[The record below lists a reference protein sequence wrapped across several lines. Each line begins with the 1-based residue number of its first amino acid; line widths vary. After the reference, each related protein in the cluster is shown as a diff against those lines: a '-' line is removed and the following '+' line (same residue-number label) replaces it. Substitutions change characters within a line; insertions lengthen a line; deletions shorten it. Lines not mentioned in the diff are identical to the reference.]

1 MTAASRTS
9 TPGASGSVP
18 TARGDSPAM
27 PSVPRV
33 GLARARLEIL
43 AFFREKDALIWTL
56 LYPVVLLAIFGSVFN
71 DEIAPGVSF
80 SQYFLAGMI
89 ATGLMLVSFQQ
100 LAMGIALERD
110 DGTLKRLEGT
120 PMPRAAYFVGKIGM
134 VAVTAVVQIALLL
147 VVGTL
152 FFDLELPTE
161 AATWTTFAWVSLLG
175 VTSGTLL
182 GVAFS
187 SVPRSGKS
195 AAAVVTPPLLIL
207 QFISGVFFIFT
218 ELPGWMQNLASLFP
232 LKWMAQG
239 MRSVFLPDSFAAAE
253 AAGSW
258 QLGLVA
264 LVLAAWTIGGL
275 VLALTTFR
283 WRRRDD
289 G

>member
-1 MTAASRTS
+1 MSSSTRTD
-9 TPGASGSVP
+9 TPAE
-18 TARGDSPAM
+18 ARL
-27 PSVPRV
+27 PSVARV
-33 GLARARLEIL
+33 GLARTRLEL
-43 AFFREKDALIWTL
+43 TAFFREKDALIWTL
-56 LYPVVLLAIFGSVFN
+56 LYPIVLLAIFGSVF
-71 DEIAPGVSF
+71 DQQIAPGVSF

-100 LAMGIALERD
+100 LAIGIALERD

-134 VAVTAVVQIALLL
+134 VLVTAVAQITLLL
-147 VVGTL
+147 VVAVL
-152 FFDLELPTE
+152 FFDIELPTDSSSW
-161 AATWTTFAWVSLLG
+161 ATFAWVSVLG
-175 VTSGTLL
+175 ITSGTLL
-182 GVAFS
+182 GIAFS
-187 SVPRSGKS
+187 SIPRSGKS

-207 QFISGVFFIFT
+207 QFISGVFFVFT
-218 ELPGWMQNLASLFP
+218 QLPTWMQTIASLFP

-239 MRSVFLPDSFAAAE
+239 MRSVFLPDYFAAEE

-264 LVLAAWTIGGL
+264 IVLVAWTIGGL
-275 VLALTTFR
+275 ILALTTFR

>member
-1 MTAASRTS
+1 MSSSTRTD
-9 TPGASGSVP
+9 TPAE
-18 TARGDSPAM
+18 ARL
-27 PSVPRV
+27 PSVARV
-33 GLARARLEIL
+33 GLARTRLEL
-43 AFFREKDALIWTL
+43 TAFFREKDALIWTL
-56 LYPVVLLAIFGSVFN
+56 LYPIVLLAIFGSVF
-71 DEIAPGVSF
+71 DQQIAPGVSF

-100 LAMGIALERD
+100 LAIGIALERD

-134 VAVTAVVQIALLL
+134 VLVTAVAQITLLL
-147 VVGTL
+147 VVAVL
-152 FFDLELPTE
+152 FFDIELPTDSSSW
-161 AATWTTFAWVSLLG
+161 ATFAWVSVLG
-175 VTSGTLL
+175 ITSGTLL
-182 GVAFS
+182 GIAFS
-187 SVPRSGKS
+187 SIPRSGKS

-207 QFISGVFFIFT
+207 QFISGVFFVFT
-218 ELPGWMQNLASLFP
+218 QLPTWMQTIASLFP

-239 MRSVFLPDSFAAAE
+239 MRSVFLPDYFAAEE

-264 LVLAAWTIGGL
+264 VVLVAWTIGGL

>member
-1 MTAASRTS
+1 MS
-9 TPGASGSVP
+9 TTTQPATRAEHRMPGVA
-18 TARGDSPAM
+18 
-27 PSVPRV
+27 RV
-33 GLARARLEIL
+33 GLARTRLEL
-43 AFFREKDALIWTL
+43 TAFFREKDALIWTL
-56 LYPVVLLAIFGSVFN
+56 LYPIVLLAIFGSVFN
-71 DEIAPGVSF
+71 QEIAPGVSF

-100 LAMGIALERD
+100 LAIGIALERD

-134 VAVTAVVQIALLL
+134 VLVTAVAQIALLL
-147 VVGTL
+147 VVGVA
-152 FFDLELPTE
+152 FFDLQMPTQ
-161 AATWTTFAWVSLLG
+161 ASSWATFAWVAVLG
-175 VTSGTLL
+175 ITSGTLL

-187 SVPRSGKS
+187 SIPRSGKS

-207 QFISGVFFIFT
+207 QFISGVFFVFT
-218 ELPGWMQNLASLFP
+218 QLPTWMQDVASLFP

-239 MRSVFLPDSFAAAE
+239 MRSVFLPDYFAAEE

-264 LVLAAWTIGGL
+264 LVLLAWTVGGL

>member
-1 MTAASRTS
+1 MT
-9 TPGASGSVP
+9 
-18 TARGDSPAM
+18 SPATFSAPPTG
-27 PSVPRV
+27 PSAPTRGGDVALPRVLPV
-33 GLARARLEIL
+33 GLARTRLEL
-43 AFFREKDALIWTL
+43 VTFFREKDSLIWTL
-56 LYPVVLLAIFGSVFN
+56 LYPVILLAIFGSVF
-71 DEIAPGVSF
+71 DAEVAPGVSF
-80 SQYFLAGMI
+80 TQYFLAGMV

-100 LAMGIALERD
+100 VALTIALERD

-120 PMPRAAYFVGKIGM
+120 PMPRASYFVGKVGM
-134 VAVTAVVQIALLL
+134 VLVTGLAQIALLL
-147 VVGTL
+147 GLGVA
-152 FFDLELPTE
+152 FFDVELPTQ
-161 AATWTTFAWVSLLG
+161 TSDWVTFAWVALLG
-175 VTSGTLL
+175 ITSGTLM
-182 GVAFS
+182 GIAYS

-195 AAAVVTPPLLIL
+195 AAAVVTPPLIIL

-218 ELPGWMQNLASLFP
+218 ELPRWMQAVASLFP

-239 MRSVFLPDSFAAAE
+239 MRSVFLPDEYATME

-264 LVLAAWTIGGL
+264 AVLAAWTIGGL

>member
-1 MTAASRTS
+1 MSPSTRTD
-9 TPGASGSVP
+9 TPAE
-18 TARGDSPAM
+18 ARL
-27 PSVPRV
+27 PSVARV
-33 GLARARLEIL
+33 GLARTRLEL
-43 AFFREKDALIWTL
+43 TAFFREKDALIWTL
-56 LYPVVLLAIFGSVFN
+56 LYPIVLLAIFGSVF
-71 DEIAPGVSF
+71 DQEIAPGVSF

-100 LAMGIALERD
+100 LAIGIALERD

-134 VAVTAVVQIALLL
+134 VLVTAVVQIALLL
-147 VVGTL
+147 VAGVA
-152 FFDLELPTE
+152 FFDLSMPTQ
-161 AATWTTFAWVSLLG
+161 ASAWVTFAWVAVLG

-187 SVPRSGKS
+187 SLPRSGKS
-195 AAAVVTPPLLIL
+195 ASAVVTPPLLIL
-207 QFISGVFFIFT
+207 QFISGVFFVFT
-218 ELPGWMQNLASLFP
+218 QLPTWMQNVASLFP

-239 MRSVFLPDSFAAAE
+239 MRSVFLPEYFAAEE

-264 LVLAAWTIGGL
+264 LVLLAWTIGGL

>member
-1 MTAASRTS
+1 VTTTRGAETSRTRTS
-9 TPGASGSVP
+9 SALP
-18 TARGDSPAM
+18 TVLP
-27 PSVPRV
+27 V
-33 GLARARLEIL
+33 GLARARLEL
-43 AFFREKDALIWTL
+43 TSFVREKDALIWTL
-56 LYPVVLLAIFGSVFN
+56 LYPIILLAIFGSVFN
-71 DEIAPGVSF
+71 QEIAPGVSF

-100 LAMGIALERD
+100 LAISIAMERD

-120 PMPRAAYFVGKIGM
+120 PMPRASYFIGKVGM
-134 VAVTAVVQIALLL
+134 VLVTGVAQIALLL
-147 VVGTL
+147 LVGAA

-161 AATWTTFAWVSLLG
+161 AQKWATFAWVAVLG
-175 VTSGTLL
+175 ITAGTLL
-182 GVAFS
+182 GVAYS
-187 SVPRSGKS
+187 SLPRSGKS

-207 QFISGVFFIFT
+207 QFISGVFFVFT
-218 ELPGWMQNLASLFP
+218 DLPEWMQNLASLFP

-239 MRSVFLPDSFAAAE
+239 MRSVFLPDEFASAE
-253 AAGSW
+253 AAGAW

-264 LVLAAWTIGGL
+264 LVLIAWTIGGL

>member
-1 MTAASRTS
+1 MSPSTRTATS
-9 TPGASGSVP
+9 AE
-18 TARGDSPAM
+18 ARL
-27 PSVPRV
+27 PSVARV
-33 GLARARLEIL
+33 GLARTRLEL
-43 AFFREKDALIWTL
+43 TAFFREKDALIWTL
-56 LYPVVLLAIFGSVFN
+56 LYPIVLLAIFGSVF
-71 DEIAPGVSF
+71 DQEIAPGVSF

-100 LAMGIALERD
+100 LAIGIALERD

-134 VAVTAVVQIALLL
+134 VLVTAVAQITLLL
-147 VVGTL
+147 VVAVL
-152 FFDLELPTE
+152 FFDIELPTDSSSW
-161 AATWTTFAWVSLLG
+161 ATFAWVSVLG
-175 VTSGTLL
+175 ITSGTLL
-182 GVAFS
+182 GIAFS
-187 SVPRSGKS
+187 SIPRSGKS

-207 QFISGVFFIFT
+207 QFISGVFFVFT
-218 ELPGWMQNLASLFP
+218 QLPTWMQTIASLFH

-239 MRSVFLPDSFAAAE
+239 MRSVFLPDYFAAEE

-264 LVLAAWTIGGL
+264 VVLVAWTIGGL

>member
-1 MTAASRTS
+1 MTTTTTPPPSRVRRRGHAAHL
-9 TPGASGSVP
+9 PGVLP
-18 TARGDSPAM
+18 
-27 PSVPRV
+27 V
-33 GLARARLEIL
+33 GLARARLEIVS
-43 AFFREKDALIWTL
+43 FFREKDALIWTL
-56 LYPVVLLAIFGSVFN
+56 LYPIILLAIFGSVFD

-100 LAMGIALERD
+100 LAISIAMERD

-120 PMPRAAYFVGKIGM
+120 PMPRAAYFVGKVGM
-134 VAVTAVVQIALLL
+134 VLVTGTLQIALLL
-147 VVGTL
+147 VVGAA
-152 FFDLELPTE
+152 FFELEMPTE
-161 AATWTTFAWVSLLG
+161 PERWATFAWVSVLG
-175 VTSGTLL
+175 ITAGTLL
-182 GVAFS
+182 GIAYS
-187 SVPRSGKS
+187 SLPRSGKS

-218 ELPGWMQNLASLFP
+218 ELPTWMQNLASLFP

-239 MRSVFLPDSFAAAE
+239 MRSVFLPDDFAAQE

-258 QLGLVA
+258 QLEFVA
-264 LVLAAWTIGGL
+264 LVLVGWTVGGL

-283 WRRRDD
+283 WRRRGD

>member
-1 MTAASRTS
+1 MSPSTRTATS
-9 TPGASGSVP
+9 AE
-18 TARGDSPAM
+18 ARL
-27 PSVPRV
+27 PSVARV
-33 GLARARLEIL
+33 GLARTRLEL
-43 AFFREKDALIWTL
+43 TAFFREKDALIWTL
-56 LYPVVLLAIFGSVFN
+56 LYPIVLLAIFGSVF
-71 DEIAPGVSF
+71 DQEIAPGVSF

-100 LAMGIALERD
+100 LAIGIALERD

-134 VAVTAVVQIALLL
+134 VLVTAVAQITLLL
-147 VVGTL
+147 VVAVL
-152 FFDLELPTE
+152 FFDIELPTDSSSW
-161 AATWTTFAWVSLLG
+161 ATFAWVSVLG
-175 VTSGTLL
+175 ITSGTLL
-182 GVAFS
+182 GIAFS
-187 SVPRSGKS
+187 SIPRSGKS

-207 QFISGVFFIFT
+207 QFISGVFFVFT
-218 ELPGWMQNLASLFP
+218 QLPTWMQTVASLFP

-239 MRSVFLPDSFAAAE
+239 MRSVFLPDYFAAEE

-264 LVLAAWTIGGL
+264 LVLVAWTIGGL

>member
-1 MTAASRTS
+1 MSPSTRTDTS
-9 TPGASGSVP
+9 AET
-18 TARGDSPAM
+18 RL
-27 PSVPRV
+27 PSVARV
-33 GLARARLEIL
+33 GLARTRLEL
-43 AFFREKDALIWTL
+43 TAFFREKDALIWTL
-56 LYPVVLLAIFGSVFN
+56 LYPIVLLAIFGSVF
-71 DEIAPGVSF
+71 DQEIAPGVSF

-100 LAMGIALERD
+100 LAIGIALERD

-120 PMPRAAYFVGKIGM
+120 PMPRAAYFIGKIGM
-134 VAVTAVVQIALLL
+134 VLVTAVAQITLLL
-147 VVGTL
+147 VVAVL
-152 FFDLELPTE
+152 FFDIELPTDSSSW
-161 AATWTTFAWVSLLG
+161 ATFAWVSVLG
-175 VTSGTLL
+175 ITSGTLL

-187 SVPRSGKS
+187 SIPRSGKS

-207 QFISGVFFIFT
+207 QFISGVFFVFT
-218 ELPGWMQNLASLFP
+218 QLPTWMQTVASLFP

-239 MRSVFLPDSFAAAE
+239 MRSVFLPDYFAAEE

-264 LVLAAWTIGGL
+264 LVLVAWTIGGL

>member
-1 MTAASRTS
+1 MTTTDATQRAASRDATS
-9 TPGASGSVP
+9 
-18 TARGDSPAM
+18 RM
-27 PSVPRV
+27 PRV
-33 GLARARLEIL
+33 LPVGLSRARLEIT

-56 LYPVVLLAIFGSVFN
+56 LYPIVLLAIFGSVFN
-71 DEIAPGVSF
+71 EEIAPGVSF

-100 LAMGIALERD
+100 LAIGIALERD

-120 PMPRAAYFVGKIGM
+120 PMPRASYFIGKVGM
-134 VAVTAVVQIALLL
+134 VLLTGLVQIALLL
-147 VVGTL
+147 AVGVAL
-152 FFDLELPTE
+152 FDLELPSDPQTW
-161 AATWTTFAWVSLLG
+161 ATFGWVAVLG
-175 VTSGTLL
+175 ITSGTLL
-182 GVAFS
+182 GIAFS

-207 QFISGVFFIFT
+207 QFISGVFFIYT
-218 ELPGWMQNLASLFP
+218 ELPTWMQNVAALFP

-239 MRSVFLPDSFAAAE
+239 MRSVFLPEEFAAAE

-264 LVLAAWTIGGL
+264 LVLLAWTIGGL

>member
-1 MTAASRTS
+1 MTVGSHVKPPASTDSATAGRR
-9 TPGASGSVP
+9 GMP
-18 TARGDSPAM
+18 TVA
-27 PSVPRV
+27 RV
-33 GLARARLEIL
+33 GLSRTRLEITS
-43 AFFREKDALIWTL
+43 FFREKDALIWTL

-71 DEIAPGVSF
+71 EEIAPGVSF

-100 LAMGIALERD
+100 LATSIALERD

-120 PMPRAAYFVGKIGM
+120 PMPRASYFVGKIGM
-134 VAVTAVVQIALLL
+134 VLVTAVVQIALLL
-147 VVGTL
+147 VVGML
-152 FFDLELPTE
+152 FFDLDLPSE
-161 AATWTTFAWVSLLG
+161 PSAWATFAWVSVLG

-207 QFISGVFFIFT
+207 QFISGVFFVFT
-218 ELPGWMQNLASLFP
+218 QLPGWMQDLASLFP

-239 MRSVFLPDSFAAAE
+239 MRSVFLPDSFASAE

-264 LVLAAWTIGGL
+264 IVLVAWTVGGL

>member
-1 MTAASRTS
+1 MS
-9 TPGASGSVP
+9 TPTTTRP
-18 TARGDSPAM
+18 TPATRL
-27 PSVPRV
+27 PSVVPV
-33 GLARARLEIL
+33 GLSRCRLEL
-43 AFFREKDALIWTL
+43 TSFFREKDALIWTL
-56 LYPVVLLAIFGSVFN
+56 LYPVVLLAIFGSVF
-71 DEIAPGVSF
+71 DQQLAPDVSF

-100 LAMGIALERD
+100 LAIGIALERD

-134 VAVTAVVQIALLL
+134 VLVTAVVQIALLL
-147 VVGTL
+147 VVGVA
-152 FFDLELPTE
+152 FFDLTLPTD
-161 AATWTTFAWVSLLG
+161 AAAWATFAWVAVLG

-182 GVAFS
+182 GIAFS

-218 ELPGWMQNLASLFP
+218 DLPTWMQNLASLFP

-239 MRSVFLPDSFAAAE
+239 MRSVFLPDYFAAEE

-258 QLGLVA
+258 QLGLVFVVL
-264 LVLAAWTIGGL
+264 LVWTIGGL

>member
-1 MTAASRTS
+1 MTTTDTTQRAASRAVTS
-9 TPGASGSVP
+9 
-18 TARGDSPAM
+18 RM
-27 PSVPRV
+27 PRV
-33 GLARARLEIL
+33 LPVGLSRARLEIT

-56 LYPVVLLAIFGSVFN
+56 LYPIVLLAIFGSVFN
-71 DEIAPGVSF
+71 EEIAPGVSF

-100 LAMGIALERD
+100 LAIGIALERD

-120 PMPRAAYFVGKIGM
+120 PMPRASYFIGKVGM
-134 VAVTAVVQIALLL
+134 VLLTGLVQIALLL
-147 VVGTL
+147 AVGVAL
-152 FFDLELPTE
+152 FDLELPSDPQTW
-161 AATWTTFAWVSLLG
+161 ATFGWVAVLG
-175 VTSGTLL
+175 ITSGTLL
-182 GVAFS
+182 GIAFS

-207 QFISGVFFIFT
+207 QFISGVFFIYT
-218 ELPGWMQNLASLFP
+218 ELPTWMQNVAALFP

-239 MRSVFLPDSFAAAE
+239 MRSVFLPEEFAAAE

-264 LVLAAWTIGGL
+264 LVLLAWTIGGL